1 MVNLLETFAPWA
13 LETCRDDC
21 AVEGICCHFEVCAG
35 GQVVMHPI
43 SEDHPLNH
51 CNHFIAC
58 ARVDPQDAQGASI
71 EATYLR
77 LGRAIL
83 GTVADGDCGVD
94 TASIMLGL
102 PQTADGRKQLR
113 AEI

>member
-1 MVNLLETFAPWA
+1 
-13 LETCRDDC
+13 
-21 AVEGICCHFEVCAG
+21 
-35 GQVVMHPI
+35 MHAI

-51 CNHFIAC
+51 SNHFIAC

-77 LGRAIL
+77 RGRVIL

-102 PQTADGRKQLR
+102 PQTADDRKQLR